1 MESRKQELLSELQE
15 IKTQEVQAEIEKST
29 ELAGG
34 AENLIK
40 LEEAKAKR
48 EKDKEEATA
57 HKNIMYGDFIIKLL
71 VAAGVTGAFMHVVW
85 TGNQDA
91 MAASSLIGEAAS
103 SGNFQLLSVLGPL
116 FGMVLQ
122 YYFGK
127 NKAGA
132 NGE

>member
-85 TGNQDA
+85 TGNQEA
-91 MAASSLIGEAAS
+91 MEASSLIGEAAN

>member
-48 EKDKEEATA
+48 EKDREEATA

-85 TGNQDA
+85 TGNQEA
-91 MAASSLIGEAAS
+91 MEASSLIGEAAG